1 MIPRMSDEP
10 NNPLIE
16 TASSERTLQPPVEVA
31 SIREKDAK
39 YVASLR
45 DVVRVFPNPSYWWQ
59 NASFALPLLIAVASL
74 AVGLIF
80 GVTEA
85 LGFGLFAL
93 VVTAIM
99 VPVVLL
105 TWRGTATSIV
115 LTSTG
120 AFALHEGKPIHE
132 LSWTELRRIEK
143 VEYLGNTRYKLVHG
157 DEDRFM
163 VVESE
168 IQDGEGLVEQAF
180 ALSGIPRQSA
190 APPAGTP
197 S

>member
-1 MIPRMSDEP
+1 M
-10 NNPLIE
+10 
-16 TASSERTLQPPVEVA
+16 
-31 SIREKDAK
+31 RE
-39 YVASLR
+39 
-45 DVVRVFPNPSYWWQ
+45 VVRVFPNPSYWWQ

-132 LSWTELRRIEK
+132 LSWTALRRIEK

-168 IQDGEGLVEQAF
+168 IQDGEALVEEAF

-190 APPAGTP
+190 APSTGT
-197 S
+197 SS